1 MRKLLPV
8 VGLTASLFFFLS
20 LEAQQGNQWYFGRFA
35 GLSFSNNPPS
45 PVGGSQINT
54 LEGTS
59 TIADENGNLLFYTN
73 GVLVY
78 NRNHELMPNGIGLK
92 GHVSSFQNSVIVPT
106 PGNKNIYYVFTT
118 DAIENNGLNG
128 YNYSIV
134 DMTKDNGLGDVT
146 TQNVALTGP
155 SC

>member
-8 VGLTASLFFFLS
+8 AWLTACLFLFLS

-35 GLSFSNNPPS
+35 GLSFSSIP
-45 PVGGSQINT
+45 PVGVGGGQVNT

-59 TIADENGNLLFYTN
+59 CISDENGTLLFYTN

-106 PGNKNIYYVFTT
+106 PGNK
-118 DAIENNGLNG
+118 
-128 YNYSIV
+128 
-134 DMTKDNGLGDVT
+134 
-146 TQNVALTGP
+146 
-155 SC
+155 